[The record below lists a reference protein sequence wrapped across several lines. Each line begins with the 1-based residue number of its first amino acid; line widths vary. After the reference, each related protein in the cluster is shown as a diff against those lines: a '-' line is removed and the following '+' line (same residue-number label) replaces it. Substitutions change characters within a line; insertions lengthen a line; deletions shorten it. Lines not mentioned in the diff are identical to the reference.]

1 MERNRNMNCIDGN
14 LAYRIEP
21 ETEII
26 GGKVVMMASPS
37 TNHITIGFNLSRLF
51 GNYLEDKPCR
61 PYPDGMTLFLEEGK
75 EEYKPDM
82 MVVCDPDKIRRNGIH
97 GAPDLVVEILSPG
110 TMRNDR
116 GRKKDAYERNGVR
129 EYWIVDP
136 ANRSIEQYILENGKF
151 ELRDVYTQYTE
162 EMFSDLTDEEKAAV
176 VTEFHCSLFDDLTI
190 RLKDVFAHLIDK

>member
-1 MERNRNMNCIDGN
+1 MSFTDGN
-14 LAYRIEP
+14 LAYQIEP

-26 GGKVVMMASPS
+26 GGKVVMMASPT

-61 PYPDGMTLFLEEGK
+61 AYPDGMPLFLEEGK

-82 MVVCDPDKIRRNGIH
+82 MVVCDPDKITRNGIY
-97 GAPDLVVEILSPG
+97 GAPDLVVEILSPS
-110 TMRNDR
+110 TARRDR
-116 GRKKDAYERNGVR
+116 GPKMRTYERNGVR

-136 ANRSIEQYILENGKF
+136 ANRAIEQYILESGRF
-151 ELRDVYTQYTE
+151 VLRDVYTQYTKE
-162 EMFSDLTDEEKAAV
+162 TFSDLTDEEKAAV

-190 RLKDVFAHLIDK
+190 RLKDVFAHLID